1 MTSLSLLDLSKELSI
16 QTNLARDIINK
27 SYAIVDKE
35 INEKSRNN
43 SFVLL
48 SPLSAAPQT
57 PSSPLS
63 PSTANM
69 TVTDTS
75 IDSTASVMSPNDS
88 YCMSLESFDKSAYRE
103 SIIKV
108 SSSEQPNV
116 ENNVPKSVN
125 NDDLPVTSTTTV
137 SEDETVFVVDSVV
150 MKLPVTSKI
159 NLIGKKAI
167 LTYLSFI
174 SNLVHNSVC
183 KLF

>member
-1 MTSLSLLDLSKELSI
+1 MSI

-48 SPLSAAPQT
+48 SPLSAAPQS
-57 PSSPLS
+57 PSRSSPLS
-63 PSTANM
+63 PSTATM

-125 NDDLPVTSTTTV
+125 NNDLPVTSTTTV

>member
-1 MTSLSLLDLSKELSI
+1 
-16 QTNLARDIINK
+16 
-27 SYAIVDKE
+27 
-35 INEKSRNN
+35 
-43 SFVLL
+43 
-48 SPLSAAPQT
+48 
-57 PSSPLS
+57 
-63 PSTANM
+63 
-69 TVTDTS
+69 
-75 IDSTASVMSPNDS
+75 
-88 YCMSLESFDKSAYRE
+88 MSLESFDKSAYRE

-183 KLF
+183 QLF